1 MDKEFFKVLLVDDDE
16 DDYIVTRD
24 LLSEVVMSKYELE
37 WVATYEA
44 ALEAMKRN
52 NHDVYLLDYRL
63 GERTGLELLREMM
76 ENGCKVPII
85 LMTGQGDHT
94 VDMEA
99 MKAGAADFLVKG
111 KIDLSSLE
119 RSIRYAIER
128 KRTEE
133 QILYMAYYDNLT
145 GLPNSRLFKDRLQ
158 QAMMHVARHQ
168 RLSAVLF
175 LDLDNFKYIND
186 TLGHTIGDL
195 LLKEVADR
203 LQKCLRKSD
212 SVAYP
217 KADDPNDTVSR
228 LGGDEFIILLLEIKQ
243 AEDAAKVAQRVLE
256 TLSLR
261 FMMDRNEVYI
271 TASIGIAVYPF
282 DGEDID
288 ALLKN
293 ADTAMYHAKGR
304 GKNNYQFYKQSMNA
318 AALTKL
324 TLEGSLRKALDRGEF
339 LLHYQPQMD
348 IRTKKIV
355 GMEALIRWQHPERG
369 LVPPLEFI
377 PLAEEIGLIIPI
389 SEWVLR
395 AVCAQNKAWQEEGFH
410 PIRVSA
416 NLSSQHFKHPGL
428 VPAIVKAL
436 DDTGLSPRYLE
447 IEITESIFM
456 ENIKEV
462 ISRVNEIKSR
472 GIRLTMDDFG
482 TGYSSLSYLKN
493 LPLDAI
499 KIDRSFVKD
508 IQTDPGS
515 AAIVKAIIAMSNSL
529 NLDVVAEG
537 VETEQQLSF
546 LLEQGC
552 NKMQGYLLSR
562 PLPPQEASK
571 FLTKE
576 KEETK

>member
-1 MDKEFFKVLLVDDDE
+1 MDKELFKVLLVDDDE

-416 NLSSQHFKHPGL
+416 NLSSQHFKHPSL